1 MMLDMLVGGRMYFR
15 SFYISPFDVL
25 KTLMKYSSSIS
36 ESKPFFASI
45 ENASPFSHTSHII

>member
-1 MMLDMLVGGRMYFR
+1 MLDMLVGGRMYFR

-25 KTLMKYSSSIS
+25 KTLMKYSSSVS
-36 ESKPFFASI
+36 ESSPPFLTSI